1 MYLNL
6 INMLLPIVMTVIRD
20 YIKSSSSKKDDLV
33 LDVVKDSVV
42 YLSQKDNNTLD
53 KSTCDQVLKTRVLKK
68 Y

>member
-53 KSTCDQVLKTRVLKK
+53 ESTCDQVLKTRVLKK